1 MINAVRSMM
10 RHPEPGGRASILHV
24 TGTLR
29 APAHT
34 MLLRRVEARL
44 ARGERRLVLDLGG
57 LSEIDAAG
65 LGELVRAFNRTTA
78 AGGVLEITRPNRR
91 VRALLDAT
99 CLSAVLTSAQPA
111 HAA

>member
-1 MINAVRSMM
+1 MIEAVGSIRC
-10 RHPEPGGRASILHV
+10 HPGPGGRATILHV

-34 MLLRRVEARL
+34 VLARRVEARL

-65 LGELVRAFNRTTA
+65 LGELVRAFNRTAA
-78 AGGVLEITRPNRR
+78 AGGVLEITRANRR
-91 VRALLDAT
+91 IRALLDAT
-99 CLSAVLTSAQPA
+99 CLSAVLTSAQRA
-111 HAA
+111 HAP